1 MIQRAV
7 VKATA
12 AIAKNMQE
20 VLKARAKRTLTDKD
34 VKDEVFKLNA
44 DALALLSHASKEL
57 SLKRR
62 YAMRPHLPKS
72 LIALCSDQVPITAN
86 LFGDNLASSLKEAK
100 ELDKLTN
107 AAGPSGFQSSQ
118 YDRHRNKNW
127 HTQDRK
133 PFLGNRNRQYA
144 GQQKQHFG
152 GQQEPEKNLQ
162 ESLEPLL
169 LSDRQVR
176 QNLISL
182 PSLLA
187 EQRTEVEFF
196 KIQGGRLKQFL
207 DVWKSLTSDP
217 ETLDMITGLSL
228 ELDCPT
234 DHGA

>member
-1 MIQRAV
+1 M
-7 VKATA
+7 
-12 AIAKNMQE
+12 
-20 VLKARAKRTLTDKD
+20 
-34 VKDEVFKLNA
+34 
-44 DALALLSHASKEL
+44 
-57 SLKRR
+57 
-62 YAMRPHLPKS
+62 
-72 LIALCSDQVPITAN
+72 LCAQTNTAN

-100 ELDKLTN
+100 ELDRLTY
-107 AAGPSGFQSSQ
+107 AAGPSGFQSFQ
-118 YDRHRNKNW
+118 YDWRRNKNW

-144 GQQKQHFG
+144 GQQTQHFG

-187 EQRTEVEFF
+187 ELRTEVEFF
-196 KIQGGRLKQFL
+196 QGGRLKQFF
-207 DVWKSLTSDP
+207 DVWKSLTLDP
-217 ETLDMITGLSL
+217 EILDMITGLSL